1 MIHPKGMTARHRH
14 PVSNRRDVSDLR
26 FWSPRRDSNPRPSDY
41 ESKSLRPAGTA
52 RTRSGCSRQRPRPAS
67 AFLTCRVT
75 AGGMTKRMT
84 GLPHRATTVFP
95 SGSKA
100 TAQWEPNRRPCR
112 PMVGQQFP
120 TDNWMRHRVSGRG
133 PRRGG
138 GGRLQI
144 GGRRLGRD
152 LDSVPAGV
160 LRLVECPVGSGDE
173 LFGGLVPVPG
183 GHTR

>member
-1 MIHPKGMTARHRH
+1 MPEMA
-14 PVSNRRDVSDLR
+14 SDLL

-100 TAQWEPNRRPCR
+100 TAQWEPNCRPCR

-120 TDNWMRHRVSGRG
+120 TGNWMRHRVSGCVRCYG
-133 PRRGG
+133 D
-138 GGRLQI
+138 GGRLQV
-144 GGRRLGRD
+144 GGRRLARD

-160 LRLVECPVGSGDE
+160 FGLIEGLVGAGDE
-173 LFGGLVPVPG
+173 FFGGLVAVPG
-183 GHTR
+183 GHAG